1 MSGREE
7 VDVCST
13 PDWGRL
19 KIFGWD
25 WLHENTVFSGLGF
38 VPEMSLLT
46 VLEIVGVVDLPVMH
60 PSKNAAEVILLCPTF
75 VVTRVYVKLETSEA
89 GTSEWVPSTEG
100 ESTTKTR
107 KSTTMTRVSCEGRQG
122 DSSSIITNCRSELEW
137 RCGLPHLLIYN
148 HMSIKGRDTD
158 GGFT

>member
-1 MSGREE
+1 VEL
-7 VDVCST
+7 CST
-13 PDWGRL
+13 PEWGRL
-19 KIFGWD
+19 KIFGLD

-38 VPEMSLLT
+38 VPEMSRLI
-46 VLEIVGVVDLPVMH
+46 VLQTVGVVDLLVMH

-107 KSTTMTRVSCEGRQG
+107 KSTTMTRISCEVDHVTQVHIYSFG
-122 DSSSIITNCRSELEW
+122 DRNLSGDVAFHISLYIIQCLSKLETPMVGSHK
-137 RCGLPHLLIYN
+137 RL
-148 HMSIKGRDTD
+148 
-158 GGFT
+158 

>member
-1 MSGREE
+1 
-7 VDVCST
+7 VDLCST
-13 PDWGRL
+13 PEWGRL
-19 KIFGWD
+19 KIFGLD

-38 VPEMSLLT
+38 VPEMSRLI
-46 VLEIVGVVDLPVMH
+46 VLQTVGVVDLLVMH

-107 KSTTMTRVSCEGRQG
+107 KSTTMTRVSCEGRPG
-122 DSSSIITNCRSELEW
+122 DSSSYLQIWRSELEW
-137 RCGLPHLLIYN
+137 RCGLPHLLMYN
-148 HMSIKGRDTD
+148 LMSIKGRDTD